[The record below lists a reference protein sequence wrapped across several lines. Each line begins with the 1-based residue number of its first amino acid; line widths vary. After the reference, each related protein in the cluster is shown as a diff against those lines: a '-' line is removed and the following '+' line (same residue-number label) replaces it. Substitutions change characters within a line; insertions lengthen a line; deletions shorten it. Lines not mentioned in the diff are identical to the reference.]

1 MSKFKMI
8 LSGFFHLKYYFVFL
22 YFLTLCP
29 FQALAAQNDIFELTM
44 EDLMDI
50 EVTSVAK
57 KSQNLSNS
65 ATAIHVITNE
75 DIKRSGVT
83 NIPDALRMVPGI
95 TVARIDS
102 NKWAVSA
109 RGFAGRFAN
118 ALLVLI
124 DGRSV
129 YTPAFSG
136 VYWEINDVLLED
148 VDRIEVIRG
157 PGATV
162 WGANAVNGVI
172 NIITKHAGDT
182 QGGYVALGSGNHENI
197 ISSFRYGDALG
208 KDTFW
213 RFYAKHQSR
222 DEFTLE
228 SGPDAGDAWTKTQA
242 GFRLDSMLSSKD
254 SLTVQGDIYE
264 ADIDQTLLLASPTL
278 TSPNPPSYLAS
289 TPVETDI
296 KGWNLLS
303 RWKRT
308 ISPESDFT
316 LQIYYDGK
324 NQAEDINESDR
335 DTFDIDATHRF
346 AIGGW
351 NDIVWG
357 IRYRYTRDRF
367 IESYI
372 VSMDPTKKEDHLIS
386 GFIQDEMSLA
396 NDAVKLTFGS
406 KIEHN
411 EYSHMEIQPS
421 IRALWAVN
429 NEHKIWGAVSRAVR
443 TPTRAESDGEIKN
456 AAFNIFLPGLTPP
469 PGVPL
474 TVVTQ
479 GNGNYDSE
487 EVTAYE
493 LGYRFIPTETFSMD
507 LAVFFNDY
515 NDLRTGEPND
525 PVFTGTGFT
534 QYVTITN
541 GASAETCGLELSLK
555 YRYSDFFQGHLAY
568 SFLENKIDG
577 YESYGFPRHQIS
589 LQGDFAISKN
599 MQLNLWFRF
608 VDKMDALYVFDS
620 SNAYEVDSY
629 LTMDV
634 RFAWQILPSLELSVV
649 GQNLLRGDHVEYVQE
664 SFSAPVEVGP
674 SAYCKL
680 TYRF

>member
-1 MSKFKMI
+1 MSEFKI
-8 LSGFFHLKYYFVFL
+8 VLSGLFHLKHCFVL
-22 YFLTLCP
+22 LSFLTLCTC
-29 FQALAAQNDIFELTM
+29 QALAAPKDIFELSM
-44 EDLMDI
+44 EELMDI

-75 DIKRSGVT
+75 GIKRSGVT

-95 TVARIDS
+95 TVARIDA

-118 ALLVLI
+118 SLLVLI

-136 VYWEINDVLLED
+136 VYWEVNDVLLED

-182 QGGYVALGSGNHENI
+182 QGGYVALGSGNHENV
-197 ISSFRYGDALG
+197 ISSVRYGDALG
-208 KDTFW
+208 QDTFW

-228 SGPDAGDAWTKTQA
+228 TGSDADDAWTKTQA

-254 SLTVQGDIYE
+254 SLTLQGDIYE
-264 ADIDQTLLLASPTL
+264 ADIDQTLLLADLIPPTYL
-278 TSPNPPSYLAS
+278 TS
-289 TPVETDI
+289 TPVETDT

-308 ISPESDFT
+308 ISPDSDFT
-316 LQIYYDGK
+316 LQVYYDGK

-346 AIGGW
+346 GLGTW

-367 IESYI
+367 VESDI
-372 VSMDPTKKEDHLIS
+372 ISMDPTEEEDDLFS
-386 GFIQDEMSLA
+386 GFFQDEISLVD
-396 NDAVKLTFGS
+396 DAVKLTLGS

-411 EYSHMEIQPS
+411 EYSNMEIQPS

-429 NEHKIWGAVSRAVR
+429 NEHKIWGAVSQAVR
-443 TPTRAESDGEIKN
+443 TPSRFESDGELKN
-456 AAFNIFLPGLTPP
+456 AAFNTYQLGLTPA
-469 PGVPL
+469 PGLPL

-479 GNGNYDSE
+479 GNDDYDSE

-493 LGYRFIPTETFSMD
+493 LGYRFIPVDSFSMD

-515 NDLRTGEPND
+515 DDLRTGELNQ
-525 PVFTGTGFT
+525 VFTGSGFT
-534 QYVTITN
+534 QYVTLTN
-541 GASAETCGLELSLK
+541 EGSAETYGVELSLK
-555 YRYSDFFQGHLAY
+555 YRYSNFFQGHLAY
-568 SFLENKIDG
+568 TLLENKVEVYD
-577 YESYGFPRHQIS
+577 SFGFPHHQIS
-589 LQGDFAISKN
+589 LQGDFAVSKT

-608 VDKMDALYVFDS
+608 VDDMDALYSFDTDKT
-620 SNAYEVDSY
+620 YEVDSY
-629 LTMDV
+629 LTMDI
-634 RFAWQILPSLELSVV
+634 RFAWQILPDLEFSVV
-649 GQNLLRGDHVEYVQE
+649 GQNLLRGEHVEFVQE

-674 SAYCKL
+674 SAYCQL

>member
-1 MSKFKMI
+1 MSKFKTT
-8 LSGFFHLKYYFVFL
+8 LSGFFHVGSYCILT
-22 YFLTLCP
+22 YFLTLGS
-29 FQALAAQNDIFELTM
+29 FHALAAQKDIFELSM

-50 EVTSVAK
+50 EVTSVGK

-65 ATAIHVITNE
+65 AAAIHVITNE
-75 DIKRSGVT
+75 DIKRSGAT

-129 YTPAFSG
+129 YTPTFSG
-136 VYWEINDVLLED
+136 VYWEVSDVMLED

-182 QGGYVALGSGNHENI
+182 QGGYATIGSGNHETI
-197 ISSFRYGDALG
+197 ISSVRYGDAIG
-208 KDTFW
+208 TDTFW
-213 RFYAKHQSR
+213 RFYAKHQSK

-254 SLTVQGDIYE
+254 SLTIQGDIYE
-264 ADIDQTLLLASPTL
+264 ADIDQTLILASLTPPTYL
-278 TSPNPPSYLAS
+278 TSNS
-289 TPVETDI
+289 VETDI

-308 ISPESDFT
+308 ISPDSDFT
-316 LQIYYDGK
+316 FQVYFDGK
-324 NQAEDINESDR
+324 NQAQDINESAR

-346 AIGGW
+346 GLGTW

-357 IRYRYTRDRF
+357 LRYRYTRDRF
-367 IESYI
+367 NESYI
-372 VSMDPTKKEDHLIS
+372 VSIDPTRKEDHLFS
-386 GFIQDEMSLA
+386 GFIQDEISLA
-396 NDAVKLTFGS
+396 EDAVKLTIGS

-411 EYSHMEIQPS
+411 DYSHMEIQPS
-421 IRALWAVN
+421 VRALWKVN
-429 NEHKIWGAVSRAVR
+429 KEHKIWGAVSRAVR
-443 TPTRAESDGEIKN
+443 TPSRFESDGEIKN
-456 AAFNIFLPGLTPP
+456 AAFNTSQISPILPPGLPF
-469 PGVPL
+469 

-493 LGYRFIPTETFSMD
+493 LGYRFIPTEAFSMD
-507 LAVFFNDY
+507 LALFFNDY
-515 NDLRTGEPND
+515 DHLRTGELNQ
-525 PVFTGTGFT
+525 VFTGSGFT
-534 QYVTITN
+534 QYVTLAN
-541 GASAETCGLELSLK
+541 GASAETYGLELSLK
-555 YRYSDFFQGHLAY
+555 YKYSDFFQGHLAY
-568 SFLENKIDG
+568 SFLENNPKG

-589 LQGDFAISKN
+589 LQSDFSISKN
-599 MQLNLWFRF
+599 MQLNIWFRF
-608 VDKMDALYVFDS
+608 VDEMDALYSFETS
-620 SNAYEVDSY
+620 QKYEIDSY
-629 LTMDV
+629 LTMDI
-634 RFAWQILPSLELSVV
+634 RLAWQIQPKLEFSVV
-649 GQNLLRGDHVEYVQE
+649 GQNLLRGDHVEFVQE

-680 TYRF
+680 TYLF

>member
-1 MSKFKMI
+1 MSEFKII
-8 LSGFFHLKYYFVFL
+8 LSGLFHLKYYFVFL
-22 YFLTLCP
+22 CFLTLCP
-29 FQALAAQNDIFELTM
+29 CQVLSASKDIFELSM
-44 EDLMDI
+44 EELMEI

-95 TVARIDS
+95 TVARIDA

-118 ALLVLI
+118 SLLVLI

-136 VYWEINDVLLED
+136 VYWEVNDVLLED

-182 QGGYVALGSGNHENI
+182 QGGYVALGSGNHENV
-197 ISSFRYGDALG
+197 ISSVRYGDALG
-208 KDTFW
+208 QDSFW

-228 SGPDAGDAWTKTQA
+228 TGSDADDAWTKTQA

-254 SLTVQGDIYE
+254 SLTLQGDIYE
-264 ADIDQTLLLASPTL
+264 ADIDQTLLLADLIPPTYL
-278 TSPNPPSYLAS
+278 TS
-289 TPVETDI
+289 TPVETDT

-308 ISPESDFT
+308 ISPDSDFT
-316 LQIYYDGK
+316 LQVYYDGK

-346 AIGGW
+346 GLGTW

-367 IESYI
+367 VESNI
-372 VSMDPTKKEDHLIS
+372 ISMDPTEEEDHLFS
-386 GFIQDEMSLA
+386 GFFQDEISLVD
-396 NDAVKLTFGS
+396 DAVKLTLGS

-411 EYSHMEIQPS
+411 EYSNMEIQPS

-429 NEHKIWGAVSRAVR
+429 NEHKIWGAVSQAVR
-443 TPTRAESDGEIKN
+443 TPSRFESDGEIKN
-456 AAFNIFLPGLTPP
+456 AAFNTYQLGLTPA
-469 PGVPL
+469 PGLPL

-479 GNGNYDSE
+479 GNDDYDSE

-493 LGYRFIPTETFSMD
+493 LGYRFIPVDSFSMD

-515 NDLRTGEPND
+515 DDLRTGELNQ
-525 PVFTGTGFT
+525 VFTGSGFT
-534 QYVTITN
+534 QYVTLTN
-541 GASAETCGLELSLK
+541 EGSAETYGVELSLK
-555 YRYSDFFQGHLAY
+555 YRYSNFFQGHLAY
-568 SFLENKIDG
+568 TLLENKVEVYD
-577 YESYGFPRHQIS
+577 SFGFPHHQIS
-589 LQGDFAISKN
+589 LQGDFAVSKT

-608 VDKMDALYVFDS
+608 VDDMDALYSFDTDKT
-620 SNAYEVDSY
+620 YEVDSY
-629 LTMDV
+629 LTMDI
-634 RFAWQILPSLELSVV
+634 RFAWQILPDLEFSVV
-649 GQNLLRGDHVEYVQE
+649 GQNLLRGDHVEFVQE

-674 SAYCKL
+674 SAYCQL

>member
-1 MSKFKMI
+1 MSKSKFI
-8 LSGFFHLKYYFVFL
+8 LFIFL
-22 YFLTLCP
+22 CFLTLCKC
-29 FQALAAQNDIFELTM
+29 QALAAQKDIFELSM
-44 EDLMDI
+44 EELMDI

-65 ATAIHVITNE
+65 AAAIHVITNE

-95 TVARIDS
+95 TVARIDA

-197 ISSFRYGDALG
+197 ISGFRYGDALG
-208 KDTFW
+208 QDTFW

-222 DEFTLE
+222 DEFTLA
-228 SGPDAGDAWTKTQA
+228 SGSDAGDAWTKTQA

-264 ADIDQTLLLASPTL
+264 ADIDQTLLLAGLTPPTYL
-278 TSPNPPSYLAS
+278 TS

-296 KGWNLLS
+296 KGWNFLS

-308 ISPESDFT
+308 ISPDSDFT
-316 LQIYYDGK
+316 LQVYYDGK

-346 AIGGW
+346 ALGES

-367 IESYI
+367 SESYI
-372 VSMDPTKKEDHLIS
+372 VSMDPTEEEDHLFS
-386 GFIQDEMSLA
+386 GFFQDEISLA
-396 NDAVKLTFGS
+396 DDAVKLTLGS

-443 TPTRAESDGEIKN
+443 TPSRFESDAEIKN
-456 AAFNIFLPGLTPP
+456 AAFNTSRLNLLLPPGL
-469 PGVPL
+469 PL

-479 GNGNYDSE
+479 GNEDYDSE
-487 EVTAYE
+487 KVTAYE
-493 LGYRFIPTETFSMD
+493 LGYRFIPVDSFSMD
-507 LAVFFNDY
+507 LAVFFNAYD
-515 NDLRTGEPND
+515 DLRIAERSALVPTPGG
-525 PVFTGTGFT
+525 VT
-534 QYVTITN
+534 QYLTLTN
-541 GASAETCGLELSLK
+541 EASAETYGLEFSLK
-555 YRYSDFFQGHLAY
+555 YKYSDFFQGHLAY
-568 SFLENKIDG
+568 SFLEDKTDG
-577 YESYGFPRHQIS
+577 YYSFGFPRHQIS

-608 VDKMDALYVFDS
+608 VDEMHALYAFDTS
-620 SNAYEVDSY
+620 RTYEVDSY

-634 RFAWQILPSLELSVV
+634 RFAWQIMPDLELSVV
-649 GQNLLRGDHVEYVQE
+649 GQNLLRGDHVEFVQE

>member
-1 MSKFKMI
+1 M
-8 LSGFFHLKYYFVFL
+8 LG
-22 YFLTLCP
+22 P
-29 FQALAAQNDIFELTM
+29 FQTLAAQKDIFELSM
-44 EDLMDI
+44 EELMDI

-65 ATAIHVITNE
+65 ATAIHVITNK

-95 TVARIDS
+95 TVARIDA

-136 VYWEINDVLLED
+136 VYWEVSDVLLED

-182 QGGYVALGSGNHENI
+182 QGGYVALGSGNHENV
-197 ISSFRYGDALG
+197 ISSVRYGDTLG
-208 KDTFW
+208 QDTFW

-222 DEFTLE
+222 DEFTLA
-228 SGPDAGDAWTKTQA
+228 SGSDAGDAWTKTQA
-242 GFRLDSMLSSKD
+242 GFRLDSMLSSRD
-254 SLTVQGDIYE
+254 SLTIQGDIYE
-264 ADIDQTLLLASPTL
+264 ADIDQTLLLAGL
-278 TSPNPPSYLAS
+278 TPPSYLTS

-308 ISPESDFT
+308 ISPDSDLT
-316 LQIYYDGK
+316 LQVYYDGK
-324 NQAEDINESDR
+324 NQAEDINESHR

-346 AIGGW
+346 ALGAW

-357 IRYRYTRDRF
+357 VRYRYTRDRF
-367 IESYI
+367 SESYV
-372 VSMDPTKKEDHLIS
+372 VSMDPTEEEDHLFS
-386 GFIQDEMSLA
+386 GFIQDEISLA
-396 NDAVKLTFGS
+396 DDAVKLTLGS
-406 KIEHN
+406 KFEYN

-421 IRALWAVN
+421 IRALWSVN
-429 NEHKIWGAVSRAVR
+429 NAHKVWGAISRAVR
-443 TPTRAESDGEIKN
+443 TPTRAESDAEITT
-456 AAFNIFLPGLTPP
+456 AAFNTSQLGLNP
-469 PGVPL
+469 PGFPV

-479 GNGNYDSE
+479 GNNDYGSE

-493 LGYRFIPTETFSMD
+493 LGYRFIPIDSFSMD

-515 NDLRTGEPND
+515 DNLRSGDTILDLNTL
-525 PVFTGTGFT
+525 T
-534 QYVTITN
+534 QYIIFTN
-541 GASAETCGLELSLK
+541 EASGETYGVEFSLK
-555 YRYSDFFQGHLAY
+555 YKYSDFFQGHLAY
-568 SFLENKIDG
+568 SLLENKIEASD
-577 YESYGFPRHQIS
+577 SLSFPRHQIS

-608 VDKMDALYVFDS
+608 VDEMDALYMFDTS
-620 SNAYEVDSY
+620 RTYEVDSY

-634 RFAWQILPSLELSVV
+634 RFAWQILPDLEFSVV
-649 GQNLLRGDHVEYVQE
+649 GQNLLRGDHVEFVQE
-664 SFSAPVEVGP
+664 SFSAPVEVKP

-680 TYRF
+680 TYHF

>member
-1 MSKFKMI
+1 MSKFKII
-8 LSGFFHLKYYFVFL
+8 LSELFHFRYFFIFL
-22 YFLTLCP
+22 FFLTLCP
-29 FQALAAQNDIFELTM
+29 FQALAVQKDIFELTM
-44 EDLMDI
+44 EELMDI
-50 EVTSVAK
+50 EVTSVGK

-109 RGFAGRFAN
+109 RGFSGRFAN

-129 YTPAFSG
+129 YTSSFSG

-208 KDTFW
+208 EDTFW
-213 RFYAKHQSR
+213 RLYAKHQIR
-222 DEFTLE
+222 DEFSFE
-228 SGPDAGDAWTKTQA
+228 SGPDAGDAWAKTQA
-242 GFRLDSMLSSKD
+242 GFRLDSMLSSQD

-264 ADIDQTLLLASPTL
+264 ADIDQTLLLASLTPPTYL
-278 TSPNPPSYLAS
+278 TA
-289 TPVETDI
+289 TPVETGI

-308 ISPESDFT
+308 ISSDADFT

-346 AIGGW
+346 ALGKS

-367 IESYI
+367 VESYI
-372 VSMDPTKKEDHLIS
+372 VSMDPTEEEDHLFS
-386 GFIQDEMSLA
+386 GFIQDEISLA
-396 NDAVKLTFGS
+396 NDAVKLTLGS

-421 IRALWAVN
+421 IRALWKVN

-443 TPTRAESDGEIKN
+443 TPSRFESNGEIKN
-456 AAFNIFLPGLTPP
+456 AAFNTSQISPDLPPGLPF
-469 PGVPL
+469 

-493 LGYRFIPTETFSMD
+493 LGYRFIPTEAFSMD

-515 NDLRTGEPND
+515 DHLRTAELNQI
-525 PVFTGTGFT
+525 FTNNGII
-534 QYVTITN
+534 QYATLTN
-541 GASAETCGLELSLK
+541 GASAETYGLELSLK
-555 YRYSDFFQGHLAY
+555 YKYSDFFQGHLAY
-568 SFLENKIDG
+568 SLLENKMEGNDSG
-577 YESYGFPRHQIS
+577 GFPRHQIS

-599 MQLNLWFRF
+599 IQFNLWFRF
-608 VDKMDALYVFDS
+608 VDEMDAVYSFDTS
-620 SNAYEVDSY
+620 GKYEIDSY

-634 RFAWQILPSLELSVV
+634 RFAWQIRPKLEFSVV
-649 GQNLLRGDHVEYVQE
+649 GQNLLTGDHVEYVQE
-664 SFSAPVEVGP
+664 SFSTPVEVGP

-680 TYRF
+680 TYLF

>member
-1 MSKFKMI
+1 MSEFKII
-8 LSGFFHLKYYFVFL
+8 LSGLFHLKHCFVL
-22 YFLTLCP
+22 LSFLTLCP
-29 FQALAAQNDIFELTM
+29 CQALAAPKDIFELTM
-44 EDLMDI
+44 EELMDI

-129 YTPAFSG
+129 YTPTFSG
-136 VYWEINDVLLED
+136 VYWEVNDVLLED

-172 NIITKHAGDT
+172 NIITKHADDT
-182 QGGYVALGSGNHENI
+182 QGGYVALGSGSHENV
-197 ISSFRYGDALG
+197 ISSVRYGDAIG

-228 SGPDAGDAWTKTQA
+228 SGSDAGDAWTKTQA

-254 SLTVQGDIYE
+254 SLTLQGDIYE
-264 ADIDQTLLLASPTL
+264 ADIDQTLLLASLDPPEYL
-278 TSPNPPSYLAS
+278 TY
-289 TPVETDI
+289 TPVETDT

-303 RWKRT
+303 RWKRI
-308 ISPESDFT
+308 ISPDSDVT

-324 NQAEDINESDR
+324 NQTEDINESTR

-346 AIGGW
+346 ALGVS

-367 IESYI
+367 DESYI
-372 VSMDPTKKEDHLIS
+372 VSMDPTEEEDHLFS
-386 GFIQDEMSLA
+386 GFFQDEISLA
-396 NDAVKLTFGS
+396 DDAVKLTLGS

-411 EYSHMEIQPS
+411 EYSNMEIQPS

-429 NEHKIWGAVSRAVR
+429 NAHKIWGAVSRAVR
-443 TPTRAESDGEIKN
+443 TPSRAESDGEIKT
-456 AAFNIFLPGLTPP
+456 AAFNTSQISPFLPQGLPF
-469 PGVPL
+469 
-474 TVVTQ
+474 TVVYQ
-479 GNGNYDSE
+479 GSDNYDSE
-487 EVTAYE
+487 KVTAYE
-493 LGYRFIPTETFSMD
+493 LGYRFIPIDSFSMD

-515 NDLRTGEPND
+515 DDLRSTELTQVLTNSGI
-525 PVFTGTGFT
+525 T
-534 QYVTITN
+534 QYATIIN
-541 GASAETCGLELSLK
+541 GASTETCGLELSLK
-555 YRYSDFFQGHLAY
+555 YKYSDFFQGHLSY
-568 SFLENKIDG
+568 SFLENLIEKYNG
-577 YESYGFPRHQIS
+577 YGFPRHQIS
-589 LQGDFAISKN
+589 LQGDFAITKN
-599 MQLNLWFRF
+599 MQLNLWFRY
-608 VDKMDALYVFDS
+608 VDEMDALYVFDTGKT
-620 SNAYEVDSY
+620 YEVDSY

-634 RFAWQILPSLELSVV
+634 RFAWQILPDLEFSVV
-649 GQNLLRGDHVEYVQE
+649 GQNLLRGDHVEFVQE

>member
-1 MSKFKMI
+1 MSKFKI
-8 LSGFFHLKYYFVFL
+8 FLSALFHLKYYFIFL
-22 YFLTLCP
+22 CFLTLCP
-29 FQALAAQNDIFELTM
+29 FQTLAAQKDIFALSM
-44 EDLMDI
+44 EELMDI

-65 ATAIHVITNE
+65 AAAIHVITNE

-83 NIPDALRMVPGI
+83 NIPDALRLVPGI
-95 TVARIDS
+95 TVARIDA

-136 VYWEINDVLLED
+136 VYWEVNDVLLED

-197 ISSFRYGDALG
+197 ISGFRYGDALG
-208 KDTFW
+208 QDTFW

-228 SGPDAGDAWTKTQA
+228 SGSDAGDAWTKTQA

-264 ADIDQTLLLASPTL
+264 ADIDQTLLLAGLTPPTYL
-278 TSPNPPSYLAS
+278 TP

-308 ISPESDFT
+308 ISPDSDFT
-316 LQIYYDGK
+316 LQVYYDGK

-346 AIGGW
+346 ALGAW

-367 IESYI
+367 DESYI
-372 VSMDPTKKEDHLIS
+372 VSIDPTDEEDHLFS
-386 GFIQDEMSLA
+386 GFFQDEISLA
-396 NDAVKLTFGS
+396 DDAVKLTLGS

-421 IRALWAVN
+421 IRALWKVN
-429 NEHKIWGAVSRAVR
+429 NEHKIWGAISRAVR
-443 TPTRAESDGEIKN
+443 TPSRFESDGEIKN
-456 AAFNIFLPGLTPP
+456 AAFNTSQISPYLPPGLPF
-469 PGVPL
+469 

-479 GNGNYDSE
+479 GNDDYDSE

-493 LGYRFIPTETFSMD
+493 LGYRFIPTNSFSMD

-515 NDLRTGEPND
+515 DDLRSGEPILD
-525 PVFTGTGFT
+525 LQTLT
-534 QYVTITN
+534 QYVTLSN
-541 GASAETCGLELSLK
+541 EGSAETYGLELSLK
-555 YRYSDFFQGHLAY
+555 YKYSDFFQANLAY
-568 SFLENKIDG
+568 SFLEDKTED
-577 YESYGFPRHQIS
+577 YDSFGFPRHQIS
-589 LQGDFAISKN
+589 LQGDFAISKT

-608 VDKMDALYVFDS
+608 VDEMDALYSFDTS
-620 SNAYEVDSY
+620 KTYEIDSY

-634 RFAWQILPSLELSVV
+634 RFAWQILPDLELSVV
-649 GQNLLRGDHVEYVQE
+649 GQNLLSGDHVEFVQE

>member
-1 MSKFKMI
+1 MLKFKII
-8 LSGFFHLKYYFVFL
+8 LYSLFHLKYYFVFL
-22 YFLTLCP
+22 CFLTLCP
-29 FQALAAQNDIFELTM
+29 FQALAAQKDLFELSM

-50 EVTSVAK
+50 EVTSVGK

-75 DIKRSGVT
+75 DIKRSGAT

-182 QGGYVALGSGNHENI
+182 QGGYVTLGSGNHENV
-197 ISSFRYGDALG
+197 ISSFRYGDAIG
-208 KDTFW
+208 QDTFW
-213 RFYAKHQSR
+213 RFYAKHQSK
-222 DEFTLE
+222 DEFSLE
-228 SGPDAGDAWTKTQA
+228 SGSDAGDAWTKTQA

-264 ADIDQTLLLASPTL
+264 ADIDQTLLLPGLTPPTYL
-278 TSPNPPSYLAS
+278 TS

-308 ISPESDFT
+308 ISPNSDFT
-316 LQIYYDGK
+316 LQVYYDGK
-324 NQAEDINESDR
+324 NQAEDINESNR

-346 AIGGW
+346 ALGAW

-367 IESYI
+367 VESYI
-372 VSMDPTKKEDHLIS
+372 VSMDPAEEEDHLFS
-386 GFIQDEMSLA
+386 GFFQDEISLA
-396 NDAVKLTFGS
+396 DDAVKLTLGS

-411 EYSHMEIQPS
+411 EYSNMEIQPS

-429 NEHKIWGAVSRAVR
+429 NEHKIWGAISRALR
-443 TPTRAESDGEIKN
+443 TPTRVESDGEIKN
-456 AAFNIFLPGLTPP
+456 AAFNTSQISSLLPPGLPF
-469 PGVPL
+469 

-479 GNGNYDSE
+479 GNDNYDSE
-487 EVTAYE
+487 EVIAYE
-493 LGYRFIPTETFSMD
+493 LGYRFIPTESFSMD
-507 LAVFFNDY
+507 LALFFNDY
-515 NDLRTGEPND
+515 DDLRTGELNQ
-525 PVFTGTGFT
+525 VFTGSGFT
-534 QYVTITN
+534 QYVTLTN
-541 GASAETCGLELSLK
+541 GASAETYGVELSLK

-568 SFLENKIDG
+568 SFLENKIEGYDG
-577 YESYGFPRHQIS
+577 YGFPRHQIS

-608 VDKMDALYVFDS
+608 VDKMDALYSFDT
-620 SNAYEVDSY
+620 SNTYEIDSY

-634 RFAWQILPSLELSVV
+634 RFAWQILPKLELSVV
-649 GQNLLRGDHVEYVQE
+649 GQNLLRGDHVEFVQE